1 MTAVETS
8 AVTWGG
14 TELSYTIRRSPRR
27 KKTVAVTVD
36 PTGGILVV
44 APERVAT
51 ERLDSIVGR
60 KAEWI
65 VRRIRRAGAH
75 GALLSPREFVSGES
89 VLYLGRHYRLKV
101 NPLGQGV
108 RSCGAGGFRCPRAGE
123 VEARRKFVPRSSRGS
138 AGGRR
143 SGYRNGS
150 RRGMRRPASRCH
162 TSSWPASRSAGAVA
176 TRPGPSA

>member
-75 GALLSPREFVSGES
+75 GARFRRASSSAARACSIW
-89 VLYLGRHYRLKV
+89 
-101 NPLGQGV
+101 
-108 RSCGAGGFRCPRAGE
+108 AGTTG
-123 VEARRKFVPRSSRGS
+123 
-138 AGGRR
+138 
-143 SGYRNGS
+143 
-150 RRGMRRPASRCH
+150 
-162 TSSWPASRSAGAVA
+162 
-176 TRPGPSA
+176 

>member
-65 VRRIRRAGAH
+65 VRRIRRAGAQ
-75 GALLSPREFVSGES
+75 GPLLSPREFVSGES

-101 NPLGQGV
+101 NPQDTGSAKLRGGWLHVPAGGGVQDVAEIRAKVRAGARRVVPPAGGGAVTGTGGGVACEGRRPDAARQAGQPAEALGQL
-108 RSCGAGGFRCPRAGE
+108 
-123 VEARRKFVPRSSRGS
+123 
-138 AGGRR
+138 
-143 SGYRNGS
+143 
-150 RRGMRRPASRCH
+150 
-162 TSSWPASRSAGAVA
+162 
-176 TRPGPSA
+176 

>member
-75 GALLSPREFVSGES
+75 GAAAFAARVRQRRERALSGPALPAES
-89 VLYLGRHYRLKV
+89 ESADDTGSAKLRGGWLHVPAGGGGQDPAEGRAEGPGCGRRV
-101 NPLGQGV
+101 VPPAGGGAVTGTGRGVACEGRRPDATRQAGQPAEALGQL
-108 RSCGAGGFRCPRAGE
+108 
-123 VEARRKFVPRSSRGS
+123 
-138 AGGRR
+138 
-143 SGYRNGS
+143 
-150 RRGMRRPASRCH
+150 
-162 TSSWPASRSAGAVA
+162 
-176 TRPGPSA
+176 